1 MFSTSWKTAGI
12 FFVRA
17 NNDTA
22 NFITKLTFSGNEIVS
37 FQLFSHFQTRFPD
50 YSRQRK
56 FFMQNFYAKFQAVAC
71 NWHNNLFW
79 KFLILRLNFIFSFPF
94 FFVIINKS
102 VITYTILMLNVNS
115 KYIIYYYKRNYFA
128 FKK

>member
-56 FFMQNFYAKFQAVAC
+56 FFMQNSKPLLAIDITIYFE
-71 NWHNNLFW
+71 
-79 KFLILRLNFIFSFPF
+79 NF
-94 FFVIINKS
+94 
-102 VITYTILMLNVNS
+102 
-115 KYIIYYYKRNYFA
+115 
-128 FKK
+128 

>member
-37 FQLFSHFQTRFPD
+37 FQFFSYFPVKPVFPITRDRENFLCKIP
-50 YSRQRK
+50 SRCLQ
-56 FFMQNFYAKFQAVAC
+56 
-71 NWHNNLFW
+71 L
-79 KFLILRLNFIFSFPF
+79 
-94 FFVIINKS
+94 
-102 VITYTILMLNVNS
+102 T
-115 KYIIYYYKRNYFA
+115 
-128 FKK
+128 